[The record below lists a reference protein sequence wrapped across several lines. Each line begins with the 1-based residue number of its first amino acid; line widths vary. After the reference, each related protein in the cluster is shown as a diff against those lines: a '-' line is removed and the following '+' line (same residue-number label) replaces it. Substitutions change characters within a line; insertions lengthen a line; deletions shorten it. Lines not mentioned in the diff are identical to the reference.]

1 MQQHRL
7 SLLTLKV
14 ELRMDFWKISLPLIR
29 ITESLLKI
37 KFKESQNRIVYSIK
51 YNSIAIISDTF

>member
-1 MQQHRL
+1 MQQHRQ

>member
-1 MQQHRL
+1 MQQHRQ

-29 ITESLLKI
+29 IFLELSRICGEKYRKTLILLA
-37 KFKESQNRIVYSIK
+37 F
-51 YNSIAIISDTF
+51 